1 MANKKNGIL
10 DSRFLEDGK
19 IQLYRRY
26 SERGNEMKV
35 WQARFK
41 FPKLSAVRVS
51 TGHKNF
57 RDAERWARN
66 ELFHMQARYESGLP
80 LRPKVFSDV
89 YTEYLKYQKTA
100 FENGTISISKLDR
113 IEATFENYLK
123 KFFEKSLITEINDD
137 QINSYLAER
146 INNYGLKGNAQNL
159 EGRKPANATVNIE
172 NTVLREILRYAHR
185 NGYIVKMP
193 NIPTYA
199 QNERRQDFSDDEWK
213 FIVSELGKEVTELKV
228 RAENKLVL
236 KHAYKYRLM
245 LKTLVQL
252 IGYSGVRAGRES
264 NQNLRW
270 NDIKVVVRDGDKF
283 TRFPISTTKNKD
295 YPADD
300 IAHLEIQ
307 IQFPKYRTPPRNA
320 IALHWLESP
329 LRAWRIET
337 DFPNETDYVF
347 AHQNEGMNGEP
358 GASVQA
364 LKKQFKEFLKKHNLL
379 LDSNG
384 KNRTLTS
391 ARHFFATQRLL
402 YSEVGVYLL
411 ADSMGTSVRM
421 IEKHYGHVAPSKFA
435 EKLADVS
442 AFD

>member
-26 SERGNEMKV
+26 SDRGNEMKV

-66 ELFHMQARYESGLP
+66 KLFHMQARFESGLP
-80 LRPKVFSDV
+80 LRPKLFSDV
-89 YTEYLKYQKTA
+89 YSEYLIDQKTA
-100 FENGTISISKLDR
+100 FENGTLSLSKLDR

-123 KFFEKSLITEINDD
+123 KFFEKSLITEIDD
-137 QINSYLAER
+137 EQINSYLAER
-146 INNYGLKGNAQNL
+146 VNNYGLSGRAQNL
-159 EGRKPANATVNIE
+159 DGRKPANATVNIE

-185 NGYIVKMP
+185 NGFIVRVP

-199 QNERRQDFSDDEWK
+199 QNERRQDFSTDEWE
-213 FIVSELGKEVTELKV
+213 FIVSELGNEVAELKA
-228 RAENKLVL
+228 RAEEKLVQ

-270 NDIKVVVRDGDKF
+270 SDIKVVVPNGSKKS
-283 TRFPISTTKNKD
+283 RFPISPIKNRE
-295 YPADD
+295 YSASQV
-300 IAHLEIQ
+300 AHLEIQ
-307 IQFPKYRTPPRNA
+307 VRFPKFRTPPRNA
-320 IALHWLESP
+320 IALPWLESA
-329 LRAWRIET
+329 LRAWRAET
-337 DFPNETDYVF
+337 DYPEETDYVF
-347 AHQNEGMNGEP
+347 AHQKEGMNGEP
-358 GASVQA
+358 GAPVQA
-364 LKKQFKEFLKKHNLL
+364 LKKQFKEFLKRHNLL
-379 LDSNG
+379 LDING
-384 KNRTLTS
+384 RNRTLTS

-402 YSEVGVYLL
+402 HSEVGVYLL